1 MRGRSLGPPA
11 IPRMFFALLI
21 VTFVVAVGVSALV
34 ARAFD
39 RSVGSILA
47 RIIADDISAGWQR
60 FLRFAIL
67 VVGVSGGVRVRDLE
81 RYITPTQGR
90 RAGLD
95 PLALTAERWTLEV
108 YRTVIGALQSI
119 AWTLLVFFVVALF
132 AYVIVRWAEIRR
144 GAAADTGAPPD
155 TTP

>member
-1 MRGRSLGPPA
+1 
-11 IPRMFFALLI
+11 MFFALLL
-21 VTFVVAVGVSALV
+21 VTFLVAAGVSALV

-47 RIIADDISAGWQR
+47 RIIADDISSGWQR

-67 VVGVSGGVRVRDLE
+67 VVGVSGGVRIYDLE
-81 RYITPTQGR
+81 RYIVPERGPAGGPEPLVLTP
-90 RAGLD
+90 
-95 PLALTAERWTLEV
+95 ERWTLEV
-108 YRTVIGALQSI
+108 YRTVIGTLQSI

-144 GAAADTGAPPD
+144 GIGAAPDAATDARADAAP
-155 TTP
+155 